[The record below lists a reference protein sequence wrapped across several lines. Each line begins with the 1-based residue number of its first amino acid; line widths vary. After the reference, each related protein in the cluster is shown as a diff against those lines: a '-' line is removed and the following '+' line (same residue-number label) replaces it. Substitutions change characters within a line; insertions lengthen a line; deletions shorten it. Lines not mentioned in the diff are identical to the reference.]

1 MNSQYCRNLQE
12 AYLDVYG
19 EDYKSWDFGPKQKA
33 QAKFTELAQKKAEG
47 NSVPGTATR
56 ANAIASVARDMRT
69 TLDKNSAATGTNPVK
84 QGLQPATQR
93 HTAAALRGAG
103 GGMTASKVYDVKPL
117 KPASRPTR
125 GGSSSSAGAGSV
137 SSISGGS
144 SYDVGGQTPS
154 RGFGL
159 SGIKLANSYE
169 PDLYDVILE
178 YLLDEGY
185 ADTVENAESIMV
197 NMSEDWRESIAE
209 NVTSGKSR
217 VRNVQPKPTGPISNS
232 ERQSRIDA
240 DNNRIKKA
248 GDEAH
253 ATAISKGLGFSDAQA
268 RRTAAELRLK
278 REIAKSYR

>member
-1 MNSQYCRNLQE
+1 MDSKDIRNLQE
-12 AYLDVYG
+12 AYLDVYD

-117 KPASRPTR
+117 KPALRSTR
-125 GGSSSSAGAGSV
+125 GGSSSLAGDGSV
-137 SSISGGS
+137 SRIRDVSL
-144 SYDVGGQTPS
+144 YDVGGQTSS

-159 SGIKLANSYE
+159 AGIKLANSYE
-169 PDLYDVILE
+169 PDLYDTILE
-178 YLLDEGY
+178 YLINEGY
-185 ADTVENAESIMV
+185 ADTQESALAIMG
-197 NMSEDWRESIAE
+197 NMSENWRDSIVE
-209 NVTSGKSR
+209 EQTSS
-217 VRNVQPKPTGPISNS
+217 S
-232 ERQSRIDA
+232 
-240 DNNRIKKA
+240 
-248 GDEAH
+248 
-253 ATAISKGLGFSDAQA
+253 
-268 RRTAAELRLK
+268 
-278 REIAKSYR
+278 

>member
-1 MNSQYCRNLQE
+1 MNSQDYQNLQE
-12 AYLDVYG
+12 AYIGVYD

-117 KPASRPTR
+117 KPASRSTR

-185 ADTVENAESIMV
+185 ADTQESALAIMA
-197 NMSEDWRESIAE
+197 NMSEEWRESILSE
-209 NVTSGKSR
+209 EESETPIEKKSKYGR
-217 VRNVQPKPTGPISNS
+217 KAPAGYMQTRKPTLQQMS
-232 ERQSRIDA
+232 SREKEA
-240 DNNRIKKA
+240 WRNRGI
-248 GDEAH
+248 G
-253 ATAISKGLGFSDAQA
+253 T
-268 RRTAAELRLK
+268 
-278 REIAKSYR
+278 

>member
-1 MNSQYCRNLQE
+1 MNSQDYQNLQE
-12 AYLDVYG
+12 AYIGVYD

-117 KPASRPTR
+117 KPASRSTR

-185 ADTVENAESIMV
+185 ADTQESALAIMA
-197 NMSEDWRESIAE
+197 NMSEEWIESICE
-209 NVTSGKSR
+209 V
-217 VRNVQPKPTGPISNS
+217 
-232 ERQSRIDA
+232 
-240 DNNRIKKA
+240 
-248 GDEAH
+248 
-253 ATAISKGLGFSDAQA
+253 
-268 RRTAAELRLK
+268 
-278 REIAKSYR
+278 

>member
-1 MNSQYCRNLQE
+1 MNSQDYQNLQE
-12 AYLDVYG
+12 AYIGVYD

-117 KPASRPTR
+117 KPASRSTR

-185 ADTVENAESIMV
+185 AETPEAAESIMA
-197 NMSEDWRESIAE
+197 NMSEEWRESIC
-209 NVTSGKSR
+209 
-217 VRNVQPKPTGPISNS
+217 
-232 ERQSRIDA
+232 
-240 DNNRIKKA
+240 
-248 GDEAH
+248 
-253 ATAISKGLGFSDAQA
+253 
-268 RRTAAELRLK
+268 
-278 REIAKSYR
+278 EI

>member
-1 MNSQYCRNLQE
+1 MNSQDYRNLQE
-12 AYLDVYG
+12 AYLNVYD

-33 QAKFTELAQKKAEG
+33 QAKYTELAQKKAEG
-47 NSVPGTATR
+47 NSPAGTATR
-56 ANAIASVARDMRT
+56 ANKIASVAKDMRT
-69 TLDKNSAATGTNPVK
+69 TLDKNSAVTGTDPAK

-117 KPASRPTR
+117 KPASRSTR

-185 ADTVENAESIMV
+185 ADTQEAAERIMV
-197 NMSEDWRESIAE
+197 NMSEEWRESIVETRMDPRGRPASGPMNVYANSKGKPSQAHLDAVKSYDAE
-209 NVTSGKSR
+209 QKKKTPEQRKKELDDYR
-217 VRNVQPKPTGPISNS
+217 
-232 ERQSRIDA
+232 ERQM
-240 DNNRIKKA
+240 NNK
-248 GDEAH
+248 
-253 ATAISKGLGFSDAQA
+253 
-268 RRTAAELRLK
+268 
-278 REIAKSYR
+278 

>member
-1 MNSQYCRNLQE
+1 MNSQDYQNLQE
-12 AYLDVYG
+12 AYIGVYD

-117 KPASRPTR
+117 KPASRSTR

-169 PDLYDVILE
+169 PDLYDIILSH
-178 YLLDEGY
+178 LLDEGY

-197 NMSEDWRESIAE
+197 NMSEDWRQSICEGYKERPVNKMKDKAMKIVNDPNYNGETESVLRYNEILKHTTKSSRSREAAKRKSQKNVDKYWE
-209 NVTSGKSR
+209 NEGR
-217 VRNVQPKPTGPISNS
+217 
-232 ERQSRIDA
+232 
-240 DNNRIKKA
+240 
-248 GDEAH
+248 
-253 ATAISKGLGFSDAQA
+253 
-268 RRTAAELRLK
+268 
-278 REIAKSYR
+278 